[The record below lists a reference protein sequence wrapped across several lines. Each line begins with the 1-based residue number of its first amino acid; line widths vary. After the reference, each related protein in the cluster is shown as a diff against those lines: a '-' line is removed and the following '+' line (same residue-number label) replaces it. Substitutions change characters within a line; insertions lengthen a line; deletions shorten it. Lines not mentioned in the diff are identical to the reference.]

1 MRKNWTKEEE
11 EKLAELYKEKT
22 AKEIAEI
29 MSLKVEQVKRKV
41 FRLGLKKSK
50 EWKINKSRE
59 IAKNNIAFKKRQFK
73 KGHVPYNKGK
83 KLEEYAT
90 PEAIARMKKT
100 QFKKG
105 NKPKNTKP
113 DYAES
118 LVKQDDTYYW
128 KIKLPGKRRM
138 VHKHIWL
145 WEKHYGKIPKG
156 KVVVFKDGD
165 SVNNCTIENLEC
177 ISRIELMLRNSKN
190 HDYPK
195 ELIPEYA
202 KIAEVKNLINKKWQK

>member
-1 MRKNWTKEEE
+1 
-11 EKLAELYKEKT
+11 
-22 AKEIAEI
+22 KEIAEI
-29 MSLKVEQVKRKV
+29 MSLKVDQVKRKV

-83 KLEEYAT
+83 KLKEYAT
-90 PEAIARMKKT
+90 PEAIERMKKT

-118 LVKQDDTYYW
+118 LVNE
-128 KIKLPGKRRM
+128 G
-138 VHKHIWL
+138 
-145 WEKHYGKIPKG
+145 G
-156 KVVVFKDGD
+156 
-165 SVNNCTIENLEC
+165 
-177 ISRIELMLRNSKN
+177 
-190 HDYPK
+190 
-195 ELIPEYA
+195 
-202 KIAEVKNLINKKWQK
+202 